1 MSVLLFAFEPF
12 DGAAVNPS
20 MEITRALDGV
30 TIAGQNIVTCALPVA
45 FDAVGPLID
54 AALAT
59 HRPELAIAIGQAGG
73 RAELSLERV
82 AINLIDARI
91 ADNAGA
97 QPLDVPVMA
106 GAPPAY
112 FTTLPVKAMRQA
124 LQARGI
130 PAQLSLTAGS
140 FVCNQVFFLLMH
152 RLAASGASA
161 RAGFVHVPYLPL
173 QVVALPGTPSMA
185 LDEMIEGLRVAIDC
199 ALRTPIDVVMVGG
212 ATH

>member
-12 DGAAVNPS
+12 GGADVNPS
-20 MEITRALDGV
+20 LEIARALDGG
-30 TIAGQNIVTCALPVA
+30 TIAGQGIAVCELPVV

-59 HRPELAIAIGQAGG
+59 HRPDLVIAVGQAGG
-73 RAELSLERV
+73 RAELSLERIAV
-82 AINLIDARI
+82 NLIDARI

-97 QPLDVPVMA
+97 QPLDAPVVA
-106 GAPPAY
+106 GAAAAY

-152 RLAASGASA
+152 RLATVGSIA
-161 RAGFVHVPYLPL
+161 RAGFVHVPYLPV
-173 QVVALPGTPSMA
+173 QAAALPGTPSMA
-185 LDEMIEGLRVAIDC
+185 LGEMIEGMRIAIDC
-199 ALRTPIDVVMVGG
+199 ALRTPVDIATVGG